1 MAPRRIVLAS
11 SNSGKLAEFRALL
24 ANTDIALTAQSQ
36 LSVPEAAET
45 GLSFV
50 ENAIIKARHAAHHTG
65 LPALADDSGLEVDA
79 LDGAPGIYSA
89 RFAGGHGDDA
99 ANNRKLLSLMKTVPE
114 GKRTAR
120 FQCVLVYLRHAEDPV
135 PLICQGTWEGRIARQ
150 PGGAGGF
157 GYDPL
162 FYVPDRGCTAAEL
175 PADTKNRFSHRARAM
190 TALAASL
197 PPHLC

>member
-1 MAPRRIVLAS
+1 MVLAS
-11 SNSGKLAEFRALL
+11 GNSGKLAEFRALL
-24 ANTDIALTAQSQ
+24 ESLAVTVTPQSE
-36 LSVPEAAET
+36 LAVPDVAET

-50 ENAIIKARHAAHHTG
+50 ENAIIKARHAARHTG

-89 RFAGGHGDDA
+89 RFAGNHGDDA
-99 ANNRKLLSLMKTVPE
+99 ANNRKLLSLMQDVPE
-114 GKRTAR
+114 DKRTAR
-120 FQCVLVYLRHAEDPV
+120 FQCVLVHLRHAEDPV

-162 FYVPDRGCTAAEL
+162 FFVPNRDCTAAEL
-175 PADTKNRFSHRARAM
+175 PAYTKNRISHRARAM
-190 TALAASL
+190 AGLAASL
-197 PPHLC
+197 QQQPC